1 MVNHTIL
8 HTGSVSL
15 HCFHR
20 TFDAT
25 PLKLARS
32 DGLDFELIRKPI
44 DSTQIVELIKGAL
57 GDDLVQY

>member
-25 PLKLARS
+25 TA
-32 DGLDFELIRKPI
+32 E
-44 DSTQIVELIKGAL
+44 
-57 GDDLVQY
+57 DLPMQFRTTMVPAVTLWKQPTSLP